1 MSHRTVNKL
10 ARANIKNK
18 TKLTGDILTDSL
30 NGVPHF
36 QLIITAASGYGKS
49 CIVKHLIN
57 TLEYDQLLIMG
68 AECDDNGEYGDM
80 SLVNRSSTYDEQ
92 RLEDMRVR
100 DGYKKLVIFDD
111 VSGLRLR
118 QASKKNY
125 LDEFSSNARHYGI
138 NIISSVQTL
147 IQIPKAFSTNCTHA
161 MIARL
166 YPATLELTMMITGEK
181 TKTLRLEDHAFLFIG
196 PGGLEEQVKMCI
208 ND

>member
-1 MSHRTVNKL
+1 MSHSTVNKL
-10 ARANIKNK
+10 ARVNVKNK
-18 TKLTGDILTDSL
+18 AKLTGDILTDTL
-30 NGVPHF
+30 NGRHF
-36 QLIITAASGYGKS
+36 QLIITASSGYGKS

-68 AECDDNGEYGDM
+68 AECDDDGEYGDM
-80 SLVNRSSTYDEQ
+80 SLVNRSATFDQQ

-111 VSGLRLR
+111 VSGLNLR
-118 QASKKNY
+118 QAQRKKY

-147 IQIPKAFSTNCTHA
+147 IQVPKAFSTNCTHA
-161 MIARL
+161 LIARL
-166 YPATLELTMMITGEK
+166 YPATLELCMMITGK
-181 TKTLRLEDHAFLFIG
+181 KIKALKLEDHAFLFIG
-196 PGGLEEQVKMCI
+196 QGGIEEQVKMCI